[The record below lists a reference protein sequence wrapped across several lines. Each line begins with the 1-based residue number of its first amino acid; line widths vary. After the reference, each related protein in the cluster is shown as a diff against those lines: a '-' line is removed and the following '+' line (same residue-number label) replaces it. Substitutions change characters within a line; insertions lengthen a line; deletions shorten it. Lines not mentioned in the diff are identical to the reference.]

1 MILDK
6 NNDVFIIWLILA
18 IIATSLLPQK
28 ISESLEP
35 VDGTLSAQVE
45 LLKEALESGIDF
57 NQKDNDEVLSDT
69 SSISELEVGEKGKDK
84 ENLLTDEMMMEEDS
98 HNRQLRVNKGKQH
111 KQNINNNSKATSVI
125 VACLIDRATDTD
137 THTLILFFVVTANAD
152 MDKEE
157 NFLERGALENTM
169 RNSIAAARKRESEVV
184 GYCGSTPNIAS
195 QHVGHQLICF

>member
-1 MILDK
+1 MTLDK
-6 NNDVFIIWLILA
+6 NNGVFIIWLILA

-69 SSISELEVGEKGKDK
+69 SSISELEVGEKGNDK
-84 ENLLTDEMMMEEDS
+84 ENLLMDEMMMEEDS

-137 THTLILFFVVTANAD
+137 FF
-152 MDKEE
+152 
-157 NFLERGALENTM
+157 FRG
-169 RNSIAAARKRESEVV
+169 NSQCRYGQGGKF
-184 GYCGSTPNIAS
+184 P
-195 QHVGHQLICF
+195 